1 MSINRR
7 CTIVGL
13 SLLLAIMTALS
24 GPGVAAAAPPVTP
37 AVSAARPETGQ
48 PAKRILFAAPL
59 ENGTGQEQYD
69 PVAAG
74 VGELVVGLLGE
85 QKQLTVVERQKFDAL
100 AKEQVL
106 TLKGLTGEKYAIAA
120 GKLLDA
126 NTVLAGRLYMVDDK
140 PMVNVKA
147 LDLATARVIASAE
160 LSCLPE
166 DLLEA
171 ALDLARKLAGQMSL
185 PLPELDLAAI
195 DKSPL
200 AGLHYAKA
208 LSFYYAG
215 NLDEAL
221 MQLMRTID
229 LDPDYVEAYYWSGL
243 CYSRQKEWPHAV
255 IEWQKLLERA
265 PRSEHAATVAAML
278 AEARTKAHLTTPP
291 GQPLAPQSDQPAA
304 PKPEV
309 N

>member
-1 MSINRR
+1 L
-7 CTIVGL
+7 VY
-13 SLLLAIMTALS
+13 AVTAL
-24 GPGVAAAAPPVTP
+24 PVAGDSSATPPQSAP
-37 AVSAARPETGQ
+37 

-59 ENGTGQEQYD
+59 ENATGQEQYD

-74 VGELVVGLLGE
+74 VGELVAGLLGD
-85 QKQLTVVERQKFDAL
+85 QKQITVVERQKFDAL

-126 NTVLAGRLYMVDDK
+126 NTVLAGRLYMVDGK

-147 LDLATARVIASAE
+147 LDIATARVIASAE
-160 LSCLPE
+160 LSCRPE

-171 ALDLARKLAGQMSL
+171 SLDLARKLAGQMSL
-185 PLPELDLAAI
+185 TLPELDLAAI
-195 DKSPL
+195 DKPPL

-221 MQLMRTID
+221 MQLIRTID

-243 CYSRQKEWPHAV
+243 CYYRQKEWPHAV
-255 IEWQKLLERA
+255 IEWQKLLDRA
-265 PRSEHAATVAAML
+265 PRSEHAASVAALL
-278 AEARTKAHLTTPP
+278 ADARTKANLTTPP
-291 GQPLAPQSDQPAA
+291 GQPLAPHSDQPVV
-304 PKPEV
+304 PKT
-309 N
+309 